1 MFELTRKA
9 WRAARAWRRRRRVV
23 RGLAQGLREAGLSAE
38 EVRLLLRYAR
48 ETGGEGRSSST
59 PRASAL
65 TREGDH
71 G

>member
-9 WRAARAWRRRRRVV
+9 WRAARAWRRRQRVV
-23 RGLAQGLREAGLSAE
+23 RGLAQGLREAGLSAG
-38 EVRLLLRYAR
+38 EVRLLLRHAR
-48 ETGGEGRSSST
+48 ESGVEDRSSST

-65 TREGDH
+65 TRKGDH